1 MIEDMRLRTRLFQ
14 LVASTV
20 VPLVILAI
28 VLGGLLATREQ
39 DTFRE
44 GALARVRAFMT
55 AVDAEILGHIRA
67 VEVLGASRNLEN
79 NLPAFYLDAER
90 VLRSQLD
97 WQNIVL
103 ARPDGK
109 QVINLARPLGSL
121 LAATPEMESLRE
133 VVTTGAP
140 AVGSVF
146 MGENTRRYGVPVRV
160 PIFDTNSR
168 VKYVL
173 TAVIDLDAFGALIRE
188 QDLPPN
194 WVGGLIDA
202 TGHFIARV
210 PELSYADLAS
220 EDFRHAV
227 AGSREGWFRGLTLE
241 KVDTYTAFKVSDVS
255 GWSVGIAMPASVV
268 NSGVLNAAWIIVLG
282 TLFSVAITLAFAFF
296 VGQRIAQP
304 IARLAASA
312 RALGDG
318 RRPASQAADVGI
330 EELGE
335 VARALDET
343 AEVIRERHAL
353 LQREQA
359 ALREADRSKDAF
371 LAMLGHELR
380 NPLGAITTAA
390 QVASIAEPGGDL
402 ALQSQATIERQA
414 RHMTRLIEDLL
425 DVSRVT
431 MGKVTLKREH
441 FDLARL
447 VRRVIR
453 TWERSEAGRAGRVEL
468 TAAEVWVDADRAR
481 VEQVLSNLL
490 DNAAKFSP
498 VNSRFHVR
506 VRQDGEDAVLEVTDP
521 GEGIAPD
528 QLEQVFGLFVQG
540 PSGAARLRGGMGVGL
555 ALVKRLVEMHGGTIE
570 AASPGLGQGA
580 TFSVRLPAAP
590 AASATDSDD
599 SPSARLLALRELRIL
614 VTEDNDDAREMM
626 KQMLGFDGH
635 EVRVARDGAET
646 LACLEDWLPD
656 VVLMDI
662 GLPDMEGYELA
673 RRIGESEVRRK
684 LKLIALTGYGQVE
697 DERRAYDAGF
707 DLHLVKPVAPELLRE
722 VLAAMTR
729 PEKKTAPS
737 PS

>member
-1 MIEDMRLRTRLFQ
+1 MIGDMRLRTRLFQ

-44 GALARVRAFMT
+44 GALAHIRAFMT
-55 AVDAEILGHIRA
+55 AVDAELLGHIRA

-97 WQNIVL
+97 WQNIRL
-103 ARPDGK
+103 ARPDG
-109 QVINLARPLGSL
+109 QQLINLARPLGSQ

-146 MGENTRRYGVPVRV
+146 IGENTRRYGVPIRV
-160 PIFDTNSR
+160 PIFDTGSR

-173 TAVIDLDAFGALIRE
+173 TAVIQLDAFGELIRE
-188 QDLPPN
+188 QDLQAT
-194 WVGGLIDA
+194 WVSGLIDA

-210 PELSYADLAS
+210 PELSHADLAS

-227 AGSREGWFRGLTLE
+227 AGSREGWFRGLTVE

-255 GWSVGIAMPASVV
+255 DWSVGIAMPASVV
-268 NSGVLNAAWIIVLG
+268 NAGVRNAAWIIVLG
-282 TLFSVAITLAFAFF
+282 TLFSVAIALAFAFF
-296 VGQRIAQP
+296 VGRRIAQP

-312 RALGDG
+312 RALGDD
-318 RRPASQAADVGI
+318 RRPARTADVGI

-343 AEVIRERHAL
+343 AEVIGERHAL

-359 ALREADRSKDAF
+359 ALRDADRSKDAF

-390 QVASIAEPGGDL
+390 QVAGIAEPGGDL
-402 ALQSQATIERQA
+402 ALQSQATIERQT

-441 FDLARL
+441 FNLARL
-447 VRRVIR
+447 ARRVVR
-453 TWERSEAGRAGRVEL
+453 TWERSEGGRTGRVEL
-468 TAAEVWVDADRAR
+468 TATEVWVDADRAR
-481 VEQVLSNLL
+481 VEQVLANLL

-498 VNSRFHVR
+498 VSSRFHVV
-506 VRQDGEDAVLEVTDP
+506 VRQDGDDAVLEVTDP

-528 QLEQVFGLFVQG
+528 QLEHVFGLFVQG

-570 AASPGLGQGA
+570 ATSPGLGQGA
-580 TFSVRLPAAP
+580 TFFVRLPAAP

-673 RRIGESEVRRK
+673 RRIGENEVRRK

-729 PEKKTAPS
+729 PEKKSAP
-737 PS
+737 P